1 MSPPRFLARISRASS
16 AFVFT
21 ACLATLATAQNIV
34 LNGNF
39 EASTTSYAPWTLIN
53 ATNSS
58 NARVATAEV
67 GFTEA
72 GPDHVFASGVVSTT
86 GGDVGIEQDFE
97 ITTILGAGRYWVGAI
112 VTNPNYA
119 NRGSTNYR
127 TIVERQDGSN
137 WVSVIDLARTISTAE
152 GPIEETLDLA
162 VAKYR
167 IRFLARARDVGTN
180 DIYIDDCVVRKVASP
195 VPLFEMYRTG
205 DREFLLID
213 LPSRDPKTISVL
225 FAAQF
230 RRSQGLSIPGVE
242 GLFELDAVRGVGLIQ
257 LGAGSG
263 NWTYRIPRDPL
274 VLIGQTIF
282 FQAFEI
288 GPALSYFRFGSRTAL
303 APQR

>member
-1 MSPPRFLARISRASS
+1 MSQPRFRARALRSCS
-16 AFVFT
+16 ACVFV
-21 ACLATLATAQNIV
+21 AVLATTASAQNLV
-34 LNGNF
+34 DNGNF
-39 EASTTSYAPWTLIN
+39 ESSTTSYAPWTLIN
-53 ATNSS
+53 ATNAS
-58 NARVATAEV
+58 NARVAAADV
-67 GFTEA
+67 GFPEA
-72 GPDHVFASGVVSTT
+72 GQDHVFACGVIATT
-86 GGDVGIEQDFE
+86 GGDVGIEQEFE
-97 ITTILGAGRYWVGAI
+97 ITTALGAGRYWVGAI

-127 TIVERQDGSN
+127 TLIERQDGSN

-162 VAKYR
+162 LAKYR
-167 IRFLARARDVGTN
+167 IRFLARAEDVGTS
-180 DIYIDDCVVRKVASP
+180 DFFVDDCVVRKVASP

-213 LPSRDPKTISVL
+213 LPVRDAKTITVL
-225 FAAQF
+225 FASQF
-230 RRSQGLSIPGVE
+230 RLSQGLTIPGVE
-242 GLFELDAVRGVGLIQ
+242 GLFELDANRGVGLIQ

-274 VLIGQTIF
+274 VSIGQTIF

-288 GPALSYFRFGSRTAL
+288 GPAFSFFRFGSRTAL